1 MPQRSRRAFELAA
14 NIHPAD
20 STGDRQLL
28 LRHLGNLYIR
38 ILLPDRPPPISNT
51 SSVHMPSSFVQN
63 RHIDNLSRVGLATGA
78 LVISLAAGRCS
89 RKIQVSVTICLRAAD
104 CCVSMIW
111 KRLLPESRRSTA
123 TTRSTCAPPA
133 NWRRNISIPKNR
145 FRPCFPHVAVN
156 SAQGWSDL

>member
-1 MPQRSRRAFELAA
+1 MPQWSRRAFELAA

-78 LVISLAAGRCS
+78 LVISLAEGRYSEDTDFSEHFPTGRGLLCF
-89 RKIQVSVTICLRAAD
+89 K
-104 CCVSMIW
+104 IW
-111 KRLLPESRRSTA
+111 KRLIAGVAEIDRNYPEHMRAARELAEEYLNSQKSLPA
-123 TTRSTCAPPA
+123 ML
-133 NWRRNISIPKNR
+133 
-145 FRPCFPHVAVN
+145 
-156 SAQGWSDL
+156 SACGC